1 MAADSANVDIAIVG
15 GGIHGAGIAQR
26 AAAAGHRVLLLEKSQ
41 AAAGTSSRSSKLIHG
56 GLRYLETG
64 QLRLV
69 RESLHERSALL
80 RLAPELVRLQRF
92 YIPVYAE
99 TRRRPWVLGTG
110 LSLYAALA
118 GFARG
123 AGFGLVARRE
133 WDSLDGLATH
143 GLQHVFHY
151 HDAQTD
157 DAALT
162 RAVLASAQRL
172 GAQLAMPAT
181 FAGAEMQDSAVSVRY
196 AAQGALHECRARVLV
211 NAAGPWAASVA
222 RAVSPALEV
231 PRIEL
236 VQGTHLLLPGP
247 PSRGIYYV
255 ESPRDGRAIFVMPW
269 HGQLMIGTTE
279 VRYRGDPDA
288 VAPTTG
294 ERHYLLGILR
304 RYFPAAADSAAAPGT
319 TMRAFAG
326 LRVLPG
332 GPGHAF
338 HRSRETQLVADRAT
352 TPRVISIYGGK
363 LTTFRATAAQVLR
376 LAAPSLPA
384 RRAIADVGTLP
395 LTPA

>member
-1 MAADSANVDIAIVG
+1 MAADADLVIVG
-15 GGIHGAGIAQR
+15 GGIHGVGVAQR

-41 AAAGTSSRSSKLIHG
+41 IAAGTSSRSSKLIHG

-80 RLAPELVRLQRF
+80 RLAPELVRLRRF
-92 YIPVYAE
+92 HIPVYAD

-110 LSLYAALA
+110 LAMYAALA

-123 AGFGLVARRE
+123 ALFGLVRRRD
-133 WDSLDGLATH
+133 WDSLDGLDTR
-143 GLQHVFHY
+143 GLQRVFWY
-151 HDAQTD
+151 HDGQTD
-157 DAALT
+157 DAALS
-162 RAVLASAQRL
+162 RAVLASAQQL
-172 GAQLAMPAT
+172 GARALLPAT
-181 FAGAEMQDSAVSVRY
+181 FIDAELHDAGALVRY
-196 AAQGALHECRARVLV
+196 AASGAVHECQARVLI
-211 NAAGPWAASVA
+211 NAAGPWAAYVA
-222 RAVSPALEV
+222 SAVTPAIHL
-231 PRIEL
+231 PRVEL

-255 ESPRDGRAIFVMPW
+255 ESPRDGRAIFVMPF

-294 ERHYLLGILR
+294 ERHYLLAILR
-304 RYFPAAADSAAAPGT
+304 RYFPAAAAAAGAPGVAP
-319 TMRAFAG
+319 RAFAG

-338 HRSRETQLVADRAT
+338 HRSRETLLVPDRASR
-352 TPRVISIYGGK
+352 PRVVSIYGGK
-363 LTTFRATAAQVLR
+363 FTTFRATAAQVLR
-376 LAAPSLPA
+376 LASPSLPA
-384 RRAIADVGTLP
+384 RRRVADVDALP
-395 LTPA
+395 LPPA